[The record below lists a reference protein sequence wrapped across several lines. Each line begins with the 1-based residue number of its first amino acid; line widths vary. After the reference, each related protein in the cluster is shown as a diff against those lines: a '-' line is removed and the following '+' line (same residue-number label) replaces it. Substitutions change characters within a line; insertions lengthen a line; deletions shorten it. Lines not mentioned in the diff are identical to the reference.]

1 MHSLEC
7 PYRAHIFTPRFFFMN
22 PDMCME
28 NCIRTFLYPFCL
40 YIRPFV
46 RMDHGS
52 TTIRITLRTKSLP
65 LIFFFFFHLDVH
77 HNSEEKIW
85 CYLHFMTLKELL
97 SLLNISCRLLV
108 YCVSTI
114 PCTNH
119 EKKDPN
125 THTHT
130 PEVVSAISL
139 TKTTARNE
147 ADPGVLQKFHAVEHV
162 WSLTLRLYLHTHT
175 TSHEP
180 SQLDQAEYIKNMWH
194 KPTLASL
201 MARSGMV
208 IRGKEYMA
216 PCTGLQLM
224 PGTVFRISSVS
235 LAFSAKALRTAVRSY
250 TRQRKRNEKRKA
262 GILASM
268 VNWIIHS

>member
-1 MHSLEC
+1 M
-7 PYRAHIFTPRFFFMN
+7 
-22 PDMCME
+22 
-28 NCIRTFLYPFCL
+28 
-40 YIRPFV
+40 
-46 RMDHGS
+46 
-52 TTIRITLRTKSLP
+52 
-65 LIFFFFFHLDVH
+65 
-77 HNSEEKIW
+77 W
-85 CYLHFMTLKELL
+85 LKELL
-97 SLLNISCRLLV
+97 SLHVNYLYIVCNNSLYKPWEER
-108 YCVSTI
+108 S
-114 PCTNH
+114 
-119 EKKDPN
+119 K
-125 THTHT
+125 HTHT
-130 PEVVSAISL
+130 QTWSGKCHLFDQNHCQERGRSRCPPEVSCSRTCL
-139 TKTTARNE
+139 E
-147 ADPGVLQKFHAVEHV
+147 PDPSPVF
-162 WSLTLRLYLHTHT
+162 THTHT

-250 TRQRKRNEKRKA
+250 TRQRKRDEKRKA
-262 GILASM
+262 GIVASI

>member
-1 MHSLEC
+1 M
-7 PYRAHIFTPRFFFMN
+7 
-22 PDMCME
+22 
-28 NCIRTFLYPFCL
+28 
-40 YIRPFV
+40 
-46 RMDHGS
+46 S
-52 TTIRITLRTKSLP
+52 TTCIL
-65 LIFFFFFHLDVH
+65 
-77 HNSEEKIW
+77 
-85 CYLHFMTLKELL
+85 
-97 SLLNISCRLLV
+97 
-108 YCVSTI
+108 CVTI

-119 EKKDPN
+119 EKKDTNTN
-125 THTHT
+125 THK

-162 WSLTLRLYLHTHT
+162 WSLTLRLYSHTH

-180 SQLDQAEYIKNMWH
+180 SQLDQAENIKNMWH

-250 TRQRKRNEKRKA
+250 TRQRKRDEKRKA
-262 GILASM
+262 GIVASI
-268 VNWIIHS
+268 VG